1 MEPNTSTSMTLIE
14 RFNAW
19 LQDSIMIKLLS
30 IGFLILILLIPTSW
44 MQELIRE
51 RQQRADETM
60 NEVASKWSA
69 SQTVSGPVLVI
80 PFKRHE
86 VIDRGKDGVEI
97 REHVE
102 RAYFLPQDLTVKGDV
117 KPTVLHRGIFDAVV
131 YSSNL
136 SLKSEF
142 ASPDFK
148 SLNIDEK
155 DVMWSDA
162 FLTFGITDLRGISDN
177 PVFKA
182 GESVL
187 TAEPSSNLGIS
198 TSKPSDTN
206 NGYTDSEYND
216 YTTST
221 HNTNFTSSGIVA
233 RLNWTSKE
241 SFTKNISIDLPLKGS
256 KSLNFIPAG
265 KTTNVTLSGGWADP
279 SFDGEFLPESRELT
293 KDGFSAT
300 WKVLHFNRPFA
311 QQWVESNQH
320 LSGSEFGVK
329 LLIPVDQYQKSM
341 RTAKYGAL
349 IILLTFIALF
359 LVEITQ
365 KIRIHPFQYILIG
378 AALTIYYTLLISI
391 SEHLGYNFAYLI
403 ASAATVVLIALYSS
417 TFLSTSK
424 LVLIFAMLLIGFYS
438 FIFVIIQEQDYS
450 LLIGSFGLFFIIA
463 VLMYFSRKINWY
475 KNTNSRNA

>member
-1 MEPNTSTSMTLIE
+1 MEPNTTTSMTLIE

-19 LQDSIMIKLLS
+19 LQESIMIKLLS

-51 RQQRADETM
+51 RQQRADEVM

-80 PFKRHE
+80 PFKKHE

-102 RAYFLPQDLTVKGDV
+102 RAYFLPQDLNVKGDV
-117 KPTVLHRGIFDAVV
+117 KPTRLNRGIFDAVV
-131 YSSNL
+131 YSSQL
-136 SLKSEF
+136 SLRSEF
-142 ASPDFK
+142 AVPDFK
-148 SLNIDEK
+148 SLNIDER
-155 DVMWSDA
+155 DIMWADA
-162 FLTFGITDLRGISDN
+162 FLTFGISDLRGISDN

-182 GESVL
+182 GDAVL

-198 TSKPSDTN
+198 TARPSDN
-206 NGYTDSEYND
+206 NGDYYTE
-216 YTTST
+216 TST
-221 HNTNFTSSGIVA
+221 GSSNFTSSGIVA
-233 RLNWTSKE
+233 RLNWTNKE
-241 SFTKNISIDLPLKGS
+241 SFTKNVSIDLPLKGS

-265 KTTNVTLSGGWADP
+265 KTTNVTLTGGWADP
-279 SFDGEFLPESRELT
+279 SFDGEFLPEKRELT
-293 KDGFSAT
+293 KDGFTAT

-403 ASAATVVLIALYSS
+403 SSAATVLLIALYSS
-417 TFLSTSK
+417 TFLRTSK
-424 LVLIFAMLLIGFYS
+424 LVLIFATLLVGFYS

-450 LLIGSFGLFFIIA
+450 LLIGSLGLFFIIA

-475 KNTNSRNA
+475 KNVNSTQP